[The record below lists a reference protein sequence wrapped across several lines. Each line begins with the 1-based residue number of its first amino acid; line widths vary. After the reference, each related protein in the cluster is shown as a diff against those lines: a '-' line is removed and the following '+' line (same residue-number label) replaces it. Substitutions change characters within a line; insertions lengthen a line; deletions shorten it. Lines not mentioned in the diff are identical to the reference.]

1 MLLYWKQHYGSS
13 AEFKPLAAGLEHP
26 LVQRRDVAYKY
37 CYITTGFGQ
46 TGRELRTIP
55 PEIKARGLE
64 AELAYENAL
73 RIGMVKVYR
82 ARIILIGQDRARK
95 TSLKK
100 SLLGLRFDPEE
111 QSTSGIE
118 VDPSSFE
125 VNVDQVKNWQRT
137 AKQEGVSQ
145 FVEELAKMVAGKL
158 ESEEARI

>member
-1 MLLYWKQHYGSS
+1 MVNIIKRITLLYLNLFHNIIMKSTSS
-13 AEFKPLAAGLEHP
+13 FA
-26 LVQRRDVAYKY
+26 V
-37 CYITTGFGQ
+37 
-46 TGRELRTIP
+46 P

-73 RIGMVKVYR
+73 RIGKVKVYR
-82 ARIILIGQDRARK
+82 ARIILIGQDRAGK

-125 VNVDQVKNWQRT
+125 VNVDQVKNWKRT

-145 FVEELAKMVAGKL
+145 FAEELAKMVAGKL
-158 ESEEARI
+158 ESEETRI